1 MHDITEGVE
10 TVTLKKSSRR
20 TSMTKLKRSAGNVAA
35 FTGLILCCATF
46 AQAKESSTDAFY
58 LKNGDRVVFY
68 GDSITEQRLYTS
80 FAETY
85 VVTRF
90 PKLNVTFVHSGVGG
104 DRVGGG
110 WMGPIDPRLDRDAI
124 PYKPTAMT
132 IMLGM
137 NDASYKPYD
146 QPTFDAYATGYRH
159 ILDKMKAAVP
169 GVRFTLIEPSPF
181 DDVTRKP
188 GWDPGYNSVLLKY
201 ADFVKQLAQTE
212 KQNVADLNG
221 PVVAMLE
228 KANTTDAAGAL
239 KIIPDR
245 VHPGPAGHL
254 IMAEGL
260 LKAWNA
266 PSLVAGVTIDVT
278 GKRANGANA
287 SVSGLVVTGNT
298 LTWTQTDN
306 ALPFPLD
313 TKDDTLMLAV
323 RSSDFVSTLD
333 NEPLTVTGLADGS
346 YTLKIDGEPVG
357 TFTKDQLQ
365 TGINLALLPTPM
377 LKQAQAVHALTWKHN
392 DIHSM
397 RWRNVDFPF
406 LGDKSP
412 AVRKALDG
420 LDALEADVV
429 HQQHVAAQPKP
440 HKFALSPQ

>member
-1 MHDITEGVE
+1 M
-10 TVTLKKSSRR
+10 TLKK
-20 TSMTKLKRSAGNVAA
+20 TSKKIRMAEASWRGRSAAV
-35 FTGLILCCATF
+35 LPCLLLCWASG
-46 AQAKESSTDAFY
+46 ALAKETPKDAFY

-85 VVTRF
+85 IVTRF

-137 NDASYKPYD
+137 NDASYKPFD
-146 QPTFDAYATGYRH
+146 QPTFDTYAAGYRH
-159 ILDKMKAAVP
+159 ILDKMKAADP

-201 ADFVKQLAQTE
+201 SDFVKQLAASQ

-228 KANTTDAAGAL
+228 KANAADAAGAQ

-245 VHPGPAGHL
+245 VHPAPGGHL

-266 PSLVAGVTIDVT
+266 PSLVAGVTIDAA
-278 GKRANGANA
+278 GKRASGTNTA
-287 SVSGLVVTGNT
+287 VSGLAFSGGM
-298 LTWTQTDN
+298 LTWTQTDS

-313 TKDDTLMLAV
+313 TKDETLMLAV
-323 RSSDFVSTLD
+323 RSSDFVAALD
-333 NEPLTVTGLADGS
+333 NEPLMVTGLASGS

-357 TFTKDQLQ
+357 TFTTDQLKA
-365 TGINLALLPTPM
+365 GINLALLPTPM

-392 DIHSM
+392 DIHSL
-397 RWRNVDFPF
+397 RWRSVDFPF

-412 AVRKALDG
+412 GVRKALDG

-429 HQQHVAAQPKP
+429 RQQHAAAQPKP